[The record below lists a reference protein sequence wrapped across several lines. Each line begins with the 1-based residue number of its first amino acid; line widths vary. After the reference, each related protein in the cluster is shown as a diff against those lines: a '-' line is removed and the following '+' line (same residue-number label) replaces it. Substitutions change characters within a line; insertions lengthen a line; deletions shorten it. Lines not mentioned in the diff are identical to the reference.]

1 MPDVTLTIDGQTVT
15 VPAGT
20 NIVDAARAT
29 AVAVP
34 VFCYHPKMKAVGM
47 CRMCMVEVY
56 TPKLDPA
63 TRQPMIG
70 PDGKPEL
77 ALMAN
82 KLQPGCVTP
91 VSEGMVVKTVTDRV
105 KFAQRGMLEFLLTSH
120 PLDCPVCDK
129 GGECPLQNLTME
141 WGPGNS
147 RFDYADK
154 VHFEKPIPLGDLI
167 YLDRERCILC
177 GRCVRFQDEIA
188 GDPVLGFDNRGRSW
202 EIISKSDPPFDSK
215 FSGNTTDICP
225 VGALTS
231 SDFRFKARVWELN
244 SKPSVCP
251 HCPVGCNIT
260 LDMRYDQLMRVMPR
274 ENDEV
279 NEIWIC
285 DKGRYGMRFF
295 GDSERLTT
303 PMIKRGD
310 QWVAATWDEA
320 LQLVADK
327 LAHIRAAAGGNA
339 LAGLAGARLPNED
352 LYLFGK
358 LFREVL
364 GSNNLDHRAGL
375 PGDANIFDD
384 LPNYLGVG
392 KGTNLADL
400 GKGTSVLV
408 IGADPEE
415 EAPVYV
421 LRLRGII
428 DRGGVVNVVNPY
440 ATKLERSATRG
451 ARVRAGGEVSFVLAL
466 LKVIAEDRQVSGD
479 FAARVRGMPELL
491 QRLGGAAL
499 ADLAAAAGVGEEA
512 IRAIAGSFAGA
523 ENSIIMY
530 GRAAY
535 AAGSALIQAIANLA
549 LLTGKAGRAG
559 SGVIALTPDGNTR
572 GALDMGVRP
581 DTGPGGAVAGTPGM
595 SAQDMWGAAIE
606 GRLRGMYIAGMNP
619 AKASAAIAQALGQL
633 EFLVVQDMFMTETAQ
648 LADVVL
654 PAAAFSE
661 REGTFTNAE
670 RRIQRFRQARRPAR
684 DLPPDW
690 LIFQDVARAVL
701 AASQPAV
708 VAPAMPARK
717 GKAAGGAAAVAAPPA
732 ALRQAPGAAWDYVV
746 SSDIA
751 EEISARVRGYAG
763 TTYTSLELTKKSWG
777 RQPNEAYYYDGT
789 SYENVEGVGIQLP
802 SHADD
807 AKSVFTITVREPV
820 ATEPSERY
828 PMLLLTPTRAYD
840 GGEWMRGSK
849 LLGRAVPAHVILS
862 MADAQRL
869 SVGIGEVVRVTSA
882 AGSLDLPAVIDT
894 GLAEGLALIPA
905 VRGAD
910 LAGLVTGPQTRVFI
924 SKAER

>member
-1 MPDVTLTIDGQTVT
+1 MPDVTLTIDGQSVT

-20 NIVDAARAT
+20 NIVDAARET
-29 AVAVP
+29 AIAVP

-63 TRQPMIG
+63 TRQPVIG

-147 RFDYADK
+147 RFAYSDK
-154 VHFEKPIPLGDLI
+154 VHFQKPIPLGDLI

-202 EIISKSDPPFDSK
+202 EIISKSEPAFDSK

-225 VGALTS
+225 VGALTT

-244 SKPSVCP
+244 SKPSICP
-251 HCPVGCNIT
+251 HCPVGCNVS
-260 LDMRYDQLMRVMPR
+260 LDMRYDRLMRVMPR
-274 ENDEV
+274 ENDAV

-285 DKGRYGMRFF
+285 DKGRFGMRYF
-295 GDSERLTT
+295 GDSERLTS
-303 PMIKRGD
+303 PMIKRGG

-327 LAHIRAAAGGNA
+327 LAQIRGAAGPSA
-339 LAGLAGARLPNED
+339 LGGLAGAKLPNED

-358 LFREVL
+358 LFRQVL

-375 PGDANIFDD
+375 PGEPNILDD
-384 LPNYLGVG
+384 LPNHLGVG
-392 KGTNLADL
+392 KGTNLMDL
-400 GKGTSVLV
+400 GQGTAVLV

-415 EAPVYV
+415 EAPVYM
-421 LRLRGII
+421 LRLRGILN
-428 DRGGVVNVVNPY
+428 RGGVVNVANPY
-440 ATKLERSATRG
+440 ATKLDRLATRSAHP
-451 ARVRAGGEVSFVLAL
+451 RAGSELSLVLAL

-491 QRLGGAAL
+491 QQLGGLAL
-499 ADLAAAAGVGEEA
+499 AELVAATGVAEEA
-512 IRAIAGSFAGA
+512 IRAIAGSFASA
-523 ENSIIMY
+523 QNSIIMY

-535 AAGSALIQAIANLA
+535 AAGPEFIQALANLA
-549 LLTGKAGRAG
+549 LLTGKAGRPN

-581 DTGPGGAVAGTPGM
+581 DAGPGGAAIATAGM
-595 SAQDMWGAAIE
+595 SAREMWGAAIE
-606 GRLRGMYIAGMNP
+606 GQLRGMYIAGMNP
-619 AKASAAIAQALGQL
+619 ARSSAAIAQALGQL
-633 EFLVVQDMFMTETAQ
+633 EFLVVQDLFMTETAQ

-654 PAAAFSE
+654 PAASFAE

-670 RRIQRFRQARRPAR
+670 RRVQRFRQARRPEH
-684 DLPPDW
+684 DLPADW
-690 LIFQDVARAVL
+690 LIFQDVARAVQ
-701 AASQPAV
+701 AATAPAV
-708 VAPAMPARK
+708 VAPAMPAAPARK
-717 GKAAGGAAAVAAPPA
+717 GKAQAARGGTASVAAVAAPPA
-732 ALRQAPGAAWDYVV
+732 TWDYVV

-751 EEISARVRGYAG
+751 EEISATVRGYAG

-777 RQPNEAYYYDGT
+777 RRPNEAYYYDGT
-789 SYENVEGVGIQLP
+789 SYENSEGVGIQLP
-802 SHADD
+802 SLADD
-807 AKSVFTITVREPV
+807 AKSVFTISLREP
-820 ATEPSERY
+820 AAPGASSSY
-828 PMLLLTPTRAYD
+828 PLTMLMPARAYD

-849 LLGRAVPAHVILS
+849 LLARAVPAHAIISV
-862 MADAQRL
+862 ADAQRL
-869 SVGIGEVVRVTSA
+869 GVGIGEVVRVTSA
-882 AGSLDLPAVIDT
+882 AGSLDLPAMIDA
-894 GLAEGLALIPA
+894 GLAEGLVLVPA

-910 LAGLVTGPQTRVFI
+910 LSVIASGPQTRVSI
-924 SKAER
+924 SKL